1 MLWRAAS
8 TCGGLQQ
15 RPERTGDVI
24 AGAKTVDAVAIVP
37 VYISGF
43 YLIGDKKMDNPI
55 GVGGVPSTVVGDRQ
69 GGLQRSVGFLGHLAL
84 VLLEVAWGAF
94 EFNADG
100 SLLVT

>member
-1 MLWRAAS
+1 
-8 TCGGLQQ
+8 
-15 RPERTGDVI
+15 
-24 AGAKTVDAVAIVP
+24 
-37 VYISGF
+37 
-43 YLIGDKKMDNPI
+43 MDNPI